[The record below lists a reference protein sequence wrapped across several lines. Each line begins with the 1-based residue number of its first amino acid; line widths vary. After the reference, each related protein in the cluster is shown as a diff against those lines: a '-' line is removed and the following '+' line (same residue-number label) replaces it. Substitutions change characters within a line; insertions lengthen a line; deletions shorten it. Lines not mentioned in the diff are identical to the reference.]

1 MTLQIQ
7 KFSLHVLFNDIRNFV
22 ALGVFNKILNLKSLN
37 VIKFELVGFWNYY
50 SLKLV
55 SYLNFRSGGTFLIKV
70 FRDISSDS
78 WKSSL

>member
-37 VIKFELVGFWNYY
+37 VIKFELVGF
-50 SLKLV
+50 
-55 SYLNFRSGGTFLIKV
+55 
-70 FRDISSDS
+70 
-78 WKSSL
+78 